1 MTPLGCGCIV
11 IGNARSYTACREGHG
26 AGQEQGPAP
35 ARKKPA
41 LTKPPAAAATVE
53 DHGAV
58 ETERKAKKRAEARE
72 SGRRLTPGRW
82 KWDPAT
88 GEVVRVDEVSV
99 EGVKP

>member
-35 ARKKPA
+35 AP
-41 LTKPPAAAATVE
+41 
-53 DHGAV
+53 
-58 ETERKAKKRAEARE
+58 KKRAEARE